1 MDEKK
6 YKYFSIIRVTAA
18 SSAYFEL
25 ADEETAA
32 IIPVR
37 IIPGTT
43 PQVSWKPLVPG
54 YVTYV
59 NRDFQVSA
67 ALDFVFVTT

>member
-1 MDEKK
+1 MKE
-6 YKYFSIIRVTAA
+6 YKYLSVIRVTDA

-25 ADEETAA
+25 ADGAKAA
-32 IIPVR
+32 IIPIR
-37 IIPGTT
+37 IIAGS

-59 NRDFQVSA
+59 DSDFQVSGS
-67 ALDFVFVTT
+67 LDFVIVTT